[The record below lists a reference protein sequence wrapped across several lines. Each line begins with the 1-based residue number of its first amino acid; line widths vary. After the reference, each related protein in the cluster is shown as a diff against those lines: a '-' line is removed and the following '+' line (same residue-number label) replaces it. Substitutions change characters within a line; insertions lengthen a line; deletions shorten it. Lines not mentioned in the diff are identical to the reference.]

1 MCSWDET
8 ILVFLMSG
16 GSTISL
22 INNIVL
28 NLSYIQP
35 PPYGFFFIRK
45 HQIYYET
52 IMYYGYKIRIIL
64 ISETLRYM
72 NT

>member
-35 PPYGFFFIRK
+35 PPYGFFLYVNIK
-45 HQIYYET
+45 STMKQLC
-52 IMYYGYKIRIIL
+52 IMDIKYV
-64 ISETLRYM
+64 
-72 NT
+72 